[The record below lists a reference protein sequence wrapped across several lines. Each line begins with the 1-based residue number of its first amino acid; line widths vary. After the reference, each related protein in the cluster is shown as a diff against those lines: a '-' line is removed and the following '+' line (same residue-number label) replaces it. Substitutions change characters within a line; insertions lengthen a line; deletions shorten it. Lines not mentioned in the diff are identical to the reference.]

1 MRTSLNDIRNIENYL
16 EGKLNPEEL
25 LVFQARLLSDPVLKL
40 NVYVQQKVYS
50 ILRLY
55 HRKKLK
61 EEVETVHQRVFGDPL
76 KVNLQQAVYQLFKH

>member
-76 KVNLQQAVYQLFKH
+76 KVKFQQAVYQLFKH